1 MFTRQLPVIEPV
13 EGVLLLQEY
22 RHATVTPSSLVGGGD
37 HDEWSPI
44 FVFWGRLH
52 LVRREIERDAVV
64 LRGRKVVERVPID
77 RDLAVTDP
85 QEAPKVDDRSTHLS
99 APIDDYI
106 DDPPHIFS
114 GDAADLPAQHRLDV
128 LPFEHRGGLIG
139 RGPTRCLTRRF
150 FRGLGE
156 LRPWRELP
164 RVIISGGGR
173 RAQRYGCDS

>member
-1 MFTRQLPVIEPV
+1 MFTRQLPVIGPV

-52 LVRREIERDAVV
+52 LVSREIERDAVV

-85 QEAPKVDDRSTHLS
+85 QEAPKVDDRSTHLP

-106 DDPPHIFS
+106 DDPPHIF
-114 GDAADLPAQHRLDV
+114 
-128 LPFEHRGGLIG
+128 
-139 RGPTRCLTRRF
+139 
-150 FRGLGE
+150 
-156 LRPWRELP
+156 
-164 RVIISGGGR
+164 
-173 RAQRYGCDS
+173 